1 MTHKTPEIPKFTD
14 ALPIIPQLRP
24 HQKGNSFTY
33 YKVRMTECRLS
44 LHSELNPS
52 ALLNRYECHS
62 IFSFALSNL

>member
-1 MTHKTPEIPKFTD
+1 MTHKTPELPKFTD

-44 LHSELNPS
+44 LHRDMTYPFIQSIVLPGYK
-52 ALLNRYECHS
+52 LLY
-62 IFSFALSNL
+62 